1 MEQQGHNSSVKRL
14 RLGVKAEDVGGQGP
28 GDPDIGHVLSS
39 LGPEARPQHDTGERH
54 DPVDG
59 QTFQFDENTLKS
71 IQQFMQSQA
80 FQATANVLLL

>member
-1 MEQQGHNSSVKRL
+1 MED
-14 RLGVKAEDVGGQGP
+14 LGRQGP
-28 GDPDIGHVLSS
+28 ADPDIGHVLSG
-39 LGPEARPQHDTGERH
+39 LEAEVRPHHDAEERH

-80 FQATANVLLL
+80 FHATANVLLLWIKVDRLE

>member
-1 MEQQGHNSSVKRL
+1 MEDL
-14 RLGVKAEDVGGQGP
+14 GGQGP
-28 GDPDIGHVLSS
+28 GDPDIGLVLSS
-39 LGPEARPQHDTGERH
+39 LGAEARPHHDTGERH

-80 FQATANVLLL
+80 FHATANVLLLWIKVDRLD